1 MTDYKLMP
9 KQITKE
15 MADAFWEEYS
25 KDRADDLLMRCYKA
39 LYVTAPAPQPAE
51 QPVSWIRISGDR
63 VILSRC
69 NWIYPAS
76 TEDSAGPRD
85 EQRFTAVGR
94 RDGDIVLL
102 APEGSL
108 DREDMETMLAWP
120 SASKSVEQKPD
131 ATQLVEALARC
142 RHQASYSIGEEDAL
156 RIQLGKVRDIVN
168 ETLSAL
174 PTAKETSHDNQ

>member
-25 KDRADDLLMRCYKA
+25 KDSADDLLMRCYKA
-39 LYVTAPAPQPAE
+39 MYLTAPALQPAE
-51 QPVSWIRISGDR
+51 QPVSWIHISRDR

-69 NWIYPAS
+69 NWMYPAS

-94 RDGDIVLL
+94 RDGDIVLP

-120 SASKSVEQKPD
+120 SASESVEQKSD
-131 ATQLVEALARC
+131 TAQLVEALELALEYWADRQQRYKNRSPMWVNKAR
-142 RHQASYSIGEEDAL
+142 
-156 RIQLGKVRDIVN
+156 
-168 ETLSAL
+168 SAL
-174 PTAKETSHDNQ
+174 AANRKQGGDE